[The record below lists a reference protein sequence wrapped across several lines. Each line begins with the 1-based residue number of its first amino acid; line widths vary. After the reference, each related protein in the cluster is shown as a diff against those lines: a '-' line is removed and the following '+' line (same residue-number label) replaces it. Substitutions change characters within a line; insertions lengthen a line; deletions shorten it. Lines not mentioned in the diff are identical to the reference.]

1 MQHKIC
7 IISYAVKQV
16 KILNGVR
23 LQTICNDI
31 LMKFQLSF
39 GLLSTFYWIYY
50 LVIANELDDAL
61 REMDGSY
68 TPRTDDNRFV
78 DRPLERVGMIR

>member
-1 MQHKIC
+1 M
-7 IISYAVKQV
+7 
-16 KILNGVR
+16 
-23 LQTICNDI
+23 
-31 LMKFQLSF
+31 
-39 GLLSTFYWIYY
+39 
-50 LVIANELDDAL
+50 IANELDDAL